1 MWRSKKFSNF
11 EWCSGWN
18 NGVMGSWTT
27 WFLGFNKRGVWIK
40 RGGAKFGQFLINV
53 VPEITELWVE
63 NSQETN
69 CRDVTSIREGR
80 AVTGKTPFF
89 VIGPFCIHHFICLIA
104 GFWYDSFTWK
114 LCVFNLNTFN
124 KNLFQ
129 KVCFK
134 VKVLKMFKIS
144 ADYHTKTCWSLEQ
157 RAIFRIPG
165 TEEPMLFLLVLKWN
179 V

>member
-1 MWRSKKFSNF
+1 
-11 EWCSGWN
+11 
-18 NGVMGSWTT
+18 MGSWTT

-69 CRDVTSIREGR
+69 CRDVTSIRKGR

-134 VKVLKMFKIS
+134 VKSIENVQNFRWLSHKNMLVSRAESYFQNPW
-144 ADYHTKTCWSLEQ
+144 YRRTY
-157 RAIFRIPG
+157 AIFVGFKMKCLTKRV
-165 TEEPMLFLLVLKWN
+165 FQC
-179 V
+179 